1 VKNGVP
7 FDVAHALPDWELLG
21 YAVTFAKFENG
32 DQEFDWGRM
41 KFIERR

>member
-7 FDVAHALPDWELLG
+7 FDVAYAMTDWELTA

-32 DQEFDWGRM
+32 NLEFDWDRM
-41 KFIERR
+41 KFIEK